1 MANVA
6 VFKGKIALISG
17 AGSGIGLELAKEFGS
32 CGATV
37 IGTDIN
43 QQRVD
48 DMVRTL
54 AAMGYSARGYRVD
67 HAKREEVEHLFAA
80 IQADVGPVDILC
92 PNAGVGHVGK
102 IGAIPEKEW
111 KWVIDINVW
120 GIIHMVDVFV
130 PSMIQRKS
138 GWVMITASGAALCPS
153 PGMAPYNLSKFAAL
167 GLGETMYM
175 ELKMHDIG
183 VSVLC
188 PGIIAT
194 NIISDGIVHG
204 GKNKQSAL
212 DVYAQGSSKSVHPS
226 VVAKGAV
233 AGLAAGK
240 PVIRIP
246 ASQVV
251 VGDLFRRLSRTLFLG
266 IGALLFKKGQ
276 NFIGSMAGDE

>member
-1 MANVA
+1 MSNTD
-6 VFKGKIALISG
+6 VFKGKVALISG
-17 AGSGIGLELAKEFGS
+17 AGSGIGLELAREFGR

-43 QQRVD
+43 QARVD
-48 DMVRTL
+48 ELVKTLTDMGCT
-54 AAMGYSARGYRVD
+54 AKGYRVD
-67 HAKREEVEHLFAA
+67 HSSREEVEDLLAT
-80 IQADVGPVDILC
+80 ITADVGSVDILC

-102 IGAIPEKEW
+102 IGSIPDKEW
-111 KWVIDINVW
+111 QWVFDINVW
-120 GIIHMVDVFV
+120 GVVHMVELFV

-153 PGMAPYNLSKFAAL
+153 PGMAPYNLSKFAVL

-175 ELKMHDIG
+175 ELKMHGID

-194 NIISDGIVHG
+194 NIIKDGIVHG

-212 DVYAQGSSKSVHPS
+212 EIYGENSARSVHPS
-226 VVAKGAV
+226 IVAHAAV

-240 PVIRIP
+240 PVIRTP
-246 ASQVV
+246 FSQVG
-251 VGDLFRRLSRTLFLG
+251 VGDLCMRIARTFFLN
-266 IGALLFKKGQ
+266 IGARLFKKGQ
-276 NFIGSMAGDE
+276 NFIGSVAGNE

>member
-1 MANVA
+1 MAKTD
-6 VFKGKIALISG
+6 VFKRKVVLISG

-37 IGTDIN
+37 IGTDIS
-43 QQRVD
+43 QSRVD
-48 DMVRTL
+48 DMVATL
-54 AAMGYSARGYRVD
+54 TSMGYSARGYRVD
-67 HAKREEVEHLFAA
+67 HASRQEVAQLLATIE
-80 IQADVGPVDILC
+80 ADVGFVDILC

-120 GIIHMVDVFV
+120 GIIHMVELFI

-153 PGMAPYNLSKFAAL
+153 AGMAPYNLSKFAAL

-175 ELKMHDIG
+175 ELKMHGIG

-212 DVYAQGSSKSVHPS
+212 DVYARGSSKSVHPS

-251 VGDLFRRLSRTLFLG
+251 VGDLFRRLSRTLFLN
-266 IGALLFKKGQ
+266 IGAGLCKKGQ
-276 NFIGSMAGDE
+276 NFIGAMAGDE